1 MALHHHALVRIIC
14 TMTNTT
20 SPSGSRAG
28 IVGASGY
35 TGVELLRLLA
45 GHPELHVVTV
55 TADSNAGAAVTELYP
70 SLTGAFDGVAFA
82 ALDGAPLDGLDVVFL
97 GLPHGESQKLVPSLL
112 GKVGHVIDL
121 AADFRLPA
129 ATYEQWYGEPHAAP
143 ELLDQ
148 FAFGMVELFRD
159 DLDTA
164 VHVAA
169 PGCYPTASS
178 LALAPFL
185 AAGLVQP
192 TGIVV
197 NAVSGISGAGRKLI
211 AGNLAAERSENVVGY
226 GLLDHRHTGEIE
238 HALTHVAGEPVQVLF
253 TPHLVPM
260 TRGILATVTAR
271 PAVEGLS
278 TARLLDVARAYYAH
292 DPFVHV
298 VDAPPATKATLGAN
312 SCHVT
317 VRFDHRTGTVL
328 AMGAIDNLVKG
339 ASGQAVQAANLVLG
353 LPEATGLPTTGLW
366 P

>member
-1 MALHHHALVRIIC
+1 MPLHDHAVTRILC
-14 TMTNTT
+14 TMANT
-20 SPSGSRAG
+20 GSAASLRAG
-28 IVGASGY
+28 LVGASGY
-35 TGVELLRLLA
+35 TGVALARLRT
-45 GHPELHVVTV
+45 GHPEREVVTV
-55 TADSNAGAAVTELYP
+55 TADSNAGAAVTELFP
-70 SLTGAFDGVAFA
+70 SLTGTYDGVTFA
-82 ALDGAPLDGLDVVFL
+82 ALDDAALDGLDVVFL

-112 GKVGHVIDL
+112 GQVDHVVDL

-129 ATYEQWYGEPHAAP
+129 GTYEQWYGEAHQAP

-159 DLDTA
+159 DLA
-164 VHVAA
+164 GAAHVAA

-185 AAGLVQP
+185 AAGLVEP
-192 TGIVV
+192 TGVVV
-197 NAVSGISGAGRKLI
+197 NAVSGISGAGRKLA

-238 HALTHVAGEPVQVLF
+238 HALSHVAGEPVQVLF

-271 PAVEGLS
+271 PAAEGLS
-278 TARLLDVARAYYAH
+278 TARLLEVARAFYAD
-292 DPFVHV
+292 DPFVQV

-317 VRFDHRTGTVL
+317 ARYDARTGTVL

-339 ASGQAVQAANLVLG
+339 ASGQAIQAANVVLG
-353 LPEATGLPTTGLW
+353 LPETTGLPTTGLW

>member
-1 MALHHHALVRIIC
+1 
-14 TMTNTT
+14 MTNNA
-20 SPSGSRAG
+20 SGSRVRAG

-45 GHPELHVVTV
+45 GHPEVEVVTV
-55 TADSNAGAAVTELYP
+55 TADSNAGAAVTELFP
-70 SLTGAFDGVAFA
+70 SLTGAYDGVAFA
-82 ALDGAPLDGLDVVFL
+82 SVEDAPLDGLDVVFL

-112 GKVGHVIDL
+112 GTVGHVVDL

-129 ATYEQWYGEPHAAP
+129 DVYEQWYGEAHAAP

-159 DLDTA
+159 DLA
-164 VHVAA
+164 GAAHVAA
-169 PGCYPTASS
+169 PGCYPTAAS

-185 AAGLVQP
+185 AAGLIEP

-197 NAVSGISGAGRKLI
+197 NAVSGISGAGRKVV
-211 AGNLAAERSENVVGY
+211 ATNLAAERSENVVGY

-238 HALTHVAGEPVQVLF
+238 HALTHVAGEPVQLLF

-260 TRGILATVTAR
+260 TRGILATATAH
-271 PAVEGLS
+271 PAADGLS
-278 TARLLDVARAYYAH
+278 TATLLDLARAFYAD
-292 DPFVHV
+292 DPFVQV
-298 VDAPPATKATLGAN
+298 LDAPPATKATLGAN

-317 VRFDHRTGTVL
+317 ARYDDRTGTVL
-328 AMGAIDNLVKG
+328 GMGAIDNLVKG
-339 ASGQAVQAANLVLG
+339 ASGQAIQAANLVLG
-353 LPEATGLPTTGLW
+353 LPETTGLPATGLW

>member
-1 MALHHHALVRIIC
+1 
-14 TMTNTT
+14 MTNR
-20 SPSGSRAG
+20 GSATGVRAG

-45 GHPELHVVTV
+45 GHPDIEVVTV
-55 TADSNAGAAVTELYP
+55 TADSNAGAAVTDLFP
-70 SLTGAFDGVAFA
+70 SLVGAYDGIAFA
-82 ALDGAPLDGLDVVFL
+82 PVDDAPLEGLDVVFL

-112 GKVGHVIDL
+112 GTVGHVVDL

-129 ATYEQWYGEPHAAP
+129 DAYEQWYGEAHAAP

-148 FAFGMVELFRD
+148 FAFGMVELFRE
-159 DLDTA
+159 DLA
-164 VHVAA
+164 EAAHVAA

-185 AAGLVQP
+185 AAGLVEP

-197 NAVSGISGAGRKLI
+197 NAMSGISGAGRKLV
-211 AGNLAAERSENVVGY
+211 ATNLAAERSENVVGY

-238 HALTHVAGEPVQVLF
+238 HALSHVAGEPVQVLF

-271 PAVEGLS
+271 P
-278 TARLLDVARAYYAH
+278 TAEALTTPSLLELARAYYAD
-292 DPFVHV
+292 DPYVQV

-317 VRFDHRTGTVL
+317 ARYDDRTGTVL

-339 ASGQAVQAANLVLG
+339 ASGQAVQAANIVLG
-353 LPEATGLPTTGLW
+353 LPETTGLPTTGLW

>member
-1 MALHHHALVRIIC
+1 
-14 TMTNTT
+14 MTH
-20 SPSGSRAG
+20 SRPGGPVRAG

-45 GHPELHVVTV
+45 GHPAIEVVTV

-70 SLTGAFDGVAFA
+70 SLAGTYDGVAFA
-82 ALDGAPLDGLDVVFL
+82 ALDDAPLDGLDVVFL

-112 GKVGHVIDL
+112 GQVGHVVDL

-129 ATYEQWYGEPHAAP
+129 ATYEQWYGEAHAAP

-159 DLDTA
+159 DLAAAT
-164 VHVAA
+164 HLAA
-169 PGCYPTASS
+169 PGCYPTASA

-185 AAGLVQP
+185 SAGLVEP

-197 NAVSGISGAGRKLI
+197 NAVSGISGAGRKLV
-211 AGNLAAERSENVVGY
+211 ATNLAAERSENVVGY

-238 HALTHVAGEPVQVLF
+238 HALTHVAGDPVQVLF

-271 PAVEGLS
+271 PADEGLS
-278 TARLLDVARAYYAH
+278 TGQLLEVARTYYAD
-292 DPFVHV
+292 DPFVQV
-298 VDAPPATKATLGAN
+298 IDAPPATKATLGAN
-312 SCHVT
+312 SCQVT
-317 VRFDHRTGTVL
+317 ARFDARTGTVL

-339 ASGQAVQAANLVLG
+339 ASGQAIQAANVVLG
-353 LPEATGLPTTGLW
+353 LPETTGLATTGLW

>member
-1 MALHHHALVRIIC
+1 MTHSSPPSVVR
-14 TMTNTT
+14 
-20 SPSGSRAG
+20 GG

-45 GHPELHVVTV
+45 GHPAIDVVTV

-70 SLTGAFDGVAFA
+70 SLTGAYDGVAFA
-82 ALDGAPLDGLDVVFL
+82 ALADAPLEGLDVVFL

-112 GKVGHVIDL
+112 GQVGHVVDL

-129 ATYEQWYGEPHAAP
+129 DTYEQWYGEAHAAP

-159 DLDTA
+159 DLA
-164 VHVAA
+164 VATHVAA

-185 AAGLVQP
+185 AAGLVEP

-197 NAVSGISGAGRKLI
+197 NAVSGISGAGRKLV
-211 AGNLAAERSENVVGY
+211 ATNLAAERSENVVGY

-260 TRGILATVTAR
+260 TRGILATVTAK
-271 PAVEGLS
+271 PARDGLS
-278 TARLLDVARAYYAH
+278 TAQLLDVARAYYAD
-292 DPFVHV
+292 DPFVQV
-298 VDAPPATKATLGAN
+298 IDAPPATKATLGAN

-317 VRFDHRTGTVL
+317 ARYDARTGTVL

-353 LPEATGLPTTGLW
+353 LPETTGLPTIGLW